1 MATDMNE
8 GDRPLAKF
16 ALRPPRT
23 TSDPIHAPEH
33 RSLIRRWF
41 DWLLPRKGWVFALS
55 LAWGLAGLFTFL
67 NLKRD
72 LFPDMSLPVLSV
84 LIQSPG
90 RATPELEL
98 AVAQPTEQALGGMPG
113 VRRVNTTV
121 LPELVQVVVTFE
133 SDTDP
138 WRARQLV
145 AERLSGVAGSF
156 PTGTRPPLMTSA
168 SGRLHELMDIV
179 LEGENVDPMR
189 LRDHADQALVPR
201 LQAVPGVARVERLG
215 GQERSLQITLIPEK
229 VRSLGVSLERVMSA
243 LEESHQDV
251 AAGVLEIQDKGWYM
265 SVGNLAATP
274 EEVRRLPLQAAKGMV
289 TLGDVAEIREA
300 PAFRRGLARHAEGAH
315 APGAEAKAHGI
326 AKNDTS
332 LTARPTNAEH
342 EPGAGRLHRH
352 EPEASGRTRERSIDG
367 AEGRGIANGH
377 TTPTARPTN
386 AEHEPG
392 AGAEGHGIA
401 NGDTARRVGPMD
413 GSHEDVSL
421 RIVKQ
426 PTAATQDVAEGVR
439 AAVAELKGELP
450 EGMHLEVIYDQGL
463 LVTHAL
469 NGVTLA
475 LLVGGIFVALVLIV
489 LLGNV
494 RGALL
499 VLAVLPLATLGAA
512 IPLHFA
518 GLGLNAMTLGGLAI
532 SVGLL
537 VDAAVIMVENLAHR
551 LKEHAGSL
559 EPRRVALTRAAAE
572 VAPPILIAV
581 LVILAV
587 FIPLLSMGGIAGKLY
602 APLAVAVAASMTISL
617 VLTFTLVPALVERFL
632 PPGTALEEPRLVSA
646 LKRIYR
652 PALDWALHHGPL
664 VRVLALGLTI
674 PSIWLAVNLGSN
686 FLPTL
691 DERAFML
698 LSKIPAGS
706 SLEAVDQANL
716 HLDDRLKDIPGVGA
730 VYRRSGRAEVTED
743 PCPITDSE
751 VMVILAPD
759 ADEVLVAREVL
770 EAAEHMPFPVD
781 VNTPMQERIAEGIG
795 GTPADIQVKLFNRDL
810 EALRRVLPALREQLT
825 RLEGVRSVTPDTPD
839 PMPRWRAELDE
850 EALRRLAVPRP
861 LVARTLEAA
870 LQGLVSEARFEGPQR
885 IERVVRFPNDG
896 RLSPENLKDTPLVLE
911 DGRALTLGQV
921 VRFQEASTP
930 TLVRRESA
938 QRRLGL
944 NVRTT
949 GDLGGTAKRIEQAL
963 AKVQLPKG
971 TFVKLGG
978 KIEEARDTHRRLGIA
993 IAAALALV
1001 VGLLYL
1007 ALTRWREVLVVIATL
1022 PDAFAG
1028 ALLALWLAGETWNI
1042 SSIVG
1047 MIGLFGVAVQNSLVL
1062 ITQAKDLMAQG
1073 VPFEEALREASLGR
1087 VRPKLMTAGAA
1098 ILGLM
1103 PMLFGFGGSEL
1114 ERPLAVAMVGGL
1126 ITSTLFTLLA
1136 LPSFYAWVGRGRE
1149 GSVENHRDR

>member
-8 GDRPLAKF
+8 GDRPFAKL
-16 ALRPPRT
+16 ALRPPHAPHAVPGP
-23 TSDPIHAPEH
+23 DPIHAPEH

-67 NLKRD
+67 SLKRD

-133 SDTDP
+133 GDTDP

-145 AERLSGVAGSF
+145 AERLSAVVGSY
-156 PTGTRPPLMTSA
+156 PSGTRPPLMTSA

-179 LEGENVDPMR
+179 LEGENMDPMR
-189 LRDHADQALVPR
+189 LRDHADQVLVPR
-201 LQAVPGVARVERLG
+201 LQAVSGAARVERLG

-229 VRSLGVSLERVMSA
+229 IRSLGVSLERVMSA
-243 LEESHQDV
+243 LEDSHQDV

-274 EEVRRLPLQAAKGMV
+274 EEVRQLPVQTAKGTV

-300 PAFRRGLARHAEGAH
+300 PAFRRGLARHAVGTH
-315 APGAEAKAHGI
+315 APGAEAEGHVI
-326 AKNDTS
+326 AKV
-332 LTARPTNAEH
+332 ARNLAAPSTNADH
-342 EPGAGRLHRH
+342 EPA
-352 EPEASGRTRERSIDG
+352 
-367 AEGRGIANGH
+367 
-377 TTPTARPTN
+377 
-386 AEHEPG
+386 

-401 NGDTARRVGPMD
+401 KGDTARRVGPMD

-426 PTAATQDVAEGVR
+426 PSAATQDVAEGVR
-439 AAVAELKGELP
+439 AAVAELQAVLP
-450 EGMHLEVIYDQGL
+450 EGMRLVVIYDQGR
-463 LVTHAL
+463 LVAHAL

-532 SVGLL
+532 AVGLL

-559 EPRRVALTRAAAE
+559 EPRRVALTRAATE

-632 PPGTALEEPRLVSA
+632 PPGASLEEPRLVSWI
-646 LKRIYR
+646 KTIYR
-652 PALDWALHHGPL
+652 PALDWALRHGPL

-674 PSIWLAVNLGSN
+674 PSIWLAVNLGTN

-716 HLDDRLKDIPGVGA
+716 HLDDRLKDIPGVSA

-751 VMVILAPD
+751 VMVILDPD
-759 ADEVLVAREVL
+759 ADESTVHRMVL

-781 VNTPMQERIAEGIG
+781 VATPMQERIAEGIG

-810 EALRRVLPALREQLT
+810 EALRGVLPTLREQLA
-825 RLEGVRSVTPDTPD
+825 RLEGVQSVTPDTPD
-839 PMPRWRAELDE
+839 PMPRWRAEVDD
-850 EALRRLAVPRP
+850 EALRRLGVPRP

-896 RLSPENLKDTPLVLE
+896 RISPENLKDTPLVLE

-949 GDLGGTAKRIEQAL
+949 DDLGGAAARIEQAL
-963 AKVQLPKG
+963 TKIQLPKG

-978 KIEEARDTHRRLGIA
+978 KVEEARDTHRRLGLA
-993 IAAALALV
+993 IATALTLV

-1007 ALTRWREVLVVIATL
+1007 ALKRWREVLVVIATL

-1062 ITQAKDLMAQG
+1062 ITQAKDLMAKG

-1114 ERPLAVAMVGGL
+1114 ERPLAIAMVGGL

-1136 LPSFYAWVGRGRE
+1136 LPSFYAWVGRNHN
-1149 GSVENHRDR
+1149 GSPEDAQAR

>member
-1 MATDMNE
+1 
-8 GDRPLAKF
+8 
-16 ALRPPRT
+16 
-23 TSDPIHAPEH
+23 
-33 RSLIRRWF
+33 
-41 DWLLPRKGWVFALS
+41 
-55 LAWGLAGLFTFL
+55 
-67 NLKRD
+67 
-72 LFPDMSLPVLSV
+72 
-84 LIQSPG
+84 
-90 RATPELEL
+90 
-98 AVAQPTEQALGGMPG
+98 
-113 VRRVNTTV
+113 
-121 LPELVQVVVTFE
+121 
-133 SDTDP
+133 
-138 WRARQLV
+138 
-145 AERLSGVAGSF
+145 
-156 PTGTRPPLMTSA
+156 
-168 SGRLHELMDIV
+168 
-179 LEGENVDPMR
+179 
-189 LRDHADQALVPR
+189 
-201 LQAVPGVARVERLG
+201 
-215 GQERSLQITLIPEK
+215 
-229 VRSLGVSLERVMSA
+229 
-243 LEESHQDV
+243 
-251 AAGVLEIQDKGWYM
+251 
-265 SVGNLAATP
+265 
-274 EEVRRLPLQAAKGMV
+274 
-289 TLGDVAEIREA
+289 
-300 PAFRRGLARHAEGAH
+300 
-315 APGAEAKAHGI
+315 
-326 AKNDTS
+326 
-332 LTARPTNAEH
+332 
-342 EPGAGRLHRH
+342 
-352 EPEASGRTRERSIDG
+352 
-367 AEGRGIANGH
+367 
-377 TTPTARPTN
+377 
-386 AEHEPG
+386 
-392 AGAEGHGIA
+392 
-401 NGDTARRVGPMD
+401 
-413 GSHEDVSL
+413 
-421 RIVKQ
+421 
-426 PTAATQDVAEGVR
+426 
-439 AAVAELKGELP
+439 
-450 EGMHLEVIYDQGL
+450 
-463 LVTHAL
+463 
-469 NGVTLA
+469 
-475 LLVGGIFVALVLIV
+475 VGGL
-489 LLGNV
+489 
-494 RGALL
+494 
-499 VLAVLPLATLGAA
+499 
-512 IPLHFA
+512 
-518 GLGLNAMTLGGLAI
+518 
-532 SVGLL
+532 
-537 VDAAVIMVENLAHR
+537 
-551 LKEHAGSL
+551 L

-632 PPGTALEEPRLVSA
+632 PPGAALDEPRLVSA

-652 PALDWALHHGPL
+652 PALDWAMRHGPL

-674 PSIWLAVNLGSN
+674 PSIWLAVNLGTN

-716 HLDDRLKDIPGVGA
+716 HLDDRLKAIPGVGA

-751 VMVILAPD
+751 VMVILNPD
-759 ADEVLVAREVL
+759 ADESTVHREVL

-781 VNTPMQERIAEGIG
+781 VATPMQERIAEGIG

-810 EALRRVLPALREQLT
+810 EALRGVLPGLREQLA

-930 TLVRRESA
+930 TLVRRESG

-963 AKVQLPKG
+963 AKVHLPKG

-978 KIEEARDTHRRLGIA
+978 KIEEARDTQRRLGLA

-1007 ALTRWREVLVVIATL
+1007 ALKRWREVLVVIATL

-1062 ITQAKDLMAQG
+1062 ITQAKGLMAQG

-1136 LPSFYAWVGRGRE
+1136 LPSFYAWVGNGKE
-1149 GSVENHRDR
+1149 VKDPGGA

>member
-1 MATDMNE
+1 MATESLMPSG
-8 GDRPLAKF
+8 GDRPSPASAEPKLG
-16 ALRPPRT
+16 PE
-23 TSDPIHAPEH
+23 SDPDIPLDPTMARDPYAIYTPQH
-33 RSLIRRWF
+33 RTLIRRWF
-41 DWLLPRKGWVFALS
+41 DWLLPRKSWVFALS
-55 LAWGLAGLFTFL
+55 LAWGLAGLFMFA

-98 AVAQPTEQALGGMPG
+98 SVAQPTEQALGGMPG
-113 VRRVNTTV
+113 VKRVNTIV
-121 LPELVQVVVTFE
+121 LPEMVQVVVTFE
-133 SDTDP
+133 GETDP
-138 WRARQLV
+138 WQARQLV
-145 AERLSGVAGSF
+145 AERLSGVIGSF
-156 PTGTRPPLMTSA
+156 PSGTRPPLMSSA
-168 SGRLHELMDIV
+168 SGRLHELMEIV

-189 LRDHADQALVPR
+189 LRDHTDQVLAPR

-229 VRSLGVSLERVMSA
+229 VRSLGVSLDRVMAA
-243 LEESHQDV
+243 LEESHQDLS
-251 AAGVLEIQDKGWYM
+251 AGVLEIQDKGWYM

-274 EEVRRLPLQAAKGMV
+274 EEVRQLPVQAAKGIV
-289 TLGDVAEIREA
+289 TLGEVAEIREA
-300 PAFRRGLARHAEGAH
+300 PAFRRGLARHATGTHEAGV
-315 APGAEAKAHGI
+315 GAEAHGI
-326 AKNDTS
+326 T
-332 LTARPTNAEH
+332 
-342 EPGAGRLHRH
+342 G
-352 EPEASGRTRERSIDG
+352 
-367 AEGRGIANGH
+367 
-377 TTPTARPTN
+377 
-386 AEHEPG
+386 
-392 AGAEGHGIA
+392 
-401 NGDTARRVGPMD
+401 GDTARRVRPTEGKHEAGAGAEAHGIAGGDTARRVRPMD

-426 PTAATQDVAEGVR
+426 PTAATLEVAEGVR
-439 AAVAELKGELP
+439 AALVELKQGLP
-450 EGMHLEVIYDQGL
+450 EGMHLELIYDQGR
-463 LVTHAL
+463 LVTNAL
-469 NGVTLA
+469 DGVTLA
-475 LLVGGIFVALVLIV
+475 LLVGGIFVAIVLILLLGSFRGAMLVLT
-489 LLGNV
+489 
-494 RGALL
+494 
-499 VLAVLPLATLGAA
+499 VLPLATLGAA

-532 SVGLL
+532 AVGLL

-551 LKEHAGSL
+551 LHQHKEQV

-572 VAPPILIAV
+572 VATPILIAV

-602 APLAVAVAASMTISL
+602 APLAMAVASSMTISL

-632 PPGTALEEPRLVSA
+632 PPDATLEEPKLVTA
-646 LKRIYR
+646 LKRIYK

-664 VRVLALGLTI
+664 VRMIALGITV
-674 PSIWLAVNLGSN
+674 PCIWLAFHLGTN

-698 LSKIPAGS
+698 LSKVPAES

-716 HLDDRLKDIPGVGA
+716 HLDARVKAITGVES

-751 VMVILAPD
+751 IMVILKPD
-759 ADEVLVAREVL
+759 ADERAVGVEVL
-770 EAAEHMPFPVD
+770 EAAEAMPFPVE

-810 EALRRVLPALREQLT
+810 EAVRAELPALRE
-825 RLEGVRSVTPDTPD
+825 RLSKLKGVRSVTADTPD
-839 PMPRWRAELDE
+839 PMPRWRAVLDE
-850 EALRRLAVPRP
+850 EALRRLGVPRL
-861 LVARTLEAA
+861 LVAKTLQAA
-870 LQGLVSEARFEGPQR
+870 LQGLESEIRFDGPQR
-885 IERVVRFPNDG
+885 IARIVRFPNDG
-896 RLSPENLKDTPLVLE
+896 RVSPENLKDTPLILE

-921 VRFQEASTP
+921 MRFEEASTP
-930 TLVRRESA
+930 TLVRRESG

-944 NVRTT
+944 NIRTT
-949 GDLGGTAKRIEQAL
+949 GDLGGTAQRIEKAL
-963 AKVQLPKG
+963 VGVKLPEG
-971 TFVKLGG
+971 TFIKLGG
-978 KIEEARDTHRRLGIA
+978 KIEEARETQRRLGFA
-993 IAAALALV
+993 IAAALMLV
-1001 VGLLYL
+1001 VGLLYI
-1007 ALTRWREVLVVIATL
+1007 ALKRWREVLVVVATL

-1028 ALLALWLAGETWNI
+1028 ALFTLWLAGETWNI

-1062 ITQAKDLMAQG
+1062 ITQAKALMANG

-1114 ERPLAVAMVGGL
+1114 ERPLAIAMVGGL

-1136 LPSFYAWVGRGRE
+1136 LPSFYAWVGGEAE
-1149 GSVENHRDR
+1149 GSIGIPQQSKSNS

>member
-8 GDRPLAKF
+8 GDRPLAKL

-33 RSLIRRWF
+33 RSLVRRWF

-145 AERLSGVAGSF
+145 AERLSGVVGSF

-229 VRSLGVSLERVMSA
+229 IRSLGVSLERVMSA

-300 PAFRRGLARHAEGAH
+300 PAFRRGLARHAVSAH
-315 APGAEAKAHGI
+315 ATGAEAETHNV
-326 AKNDTS
+326 AKDDTS
-332 LTARPTNAEH
+332 IKTRPTNAEH

-352 EPEASGRTRERSIDG
+352 EPEASGRTRERSID
-367 AEGRGIANGH
+367 
-377 TTPTARPTN
+377 
-386 AEHEPG
+386 
-392 AGAEGHGIA
+392 GAEGHGIA

-439 AAVAELKGELP
+439 AAVTELKGELP

-551 LKEHAGSL
+551 LKEHEGNL

-716 HLDDRLKDIPGVGA
+716 HLDDRLRDIPGVGA

-751 VMVILAPD
+751 VMVILAPG
-759 ADEVLVAREVL
+759 ADEALAAREVL

-810 EALRRVLPALREQLT
+810 EALRSFLPGLREQLA
-825 RLEGVRSVTPDTPD
+825 RLKGVRSVTPDTPD
-839 PMPRWRAELDE
+839 PMPRWRAELDD

-963 AKVQLPKG
+963 AKVQLPNG

-978 KIEEARDTHRRLGIA
+978 KMEEARDTHRRLSIA

-1007 ALTRWREVLVVIATL
+1007 ALKRWREVLVVIATL

-1073 VPFEEALREASLGR
+1073 VPFEDALREASLGR

-1136 LPSFYAWVGRGRE
+1136 LPSFYAWVGR
-1149 GSVENHRDR
+1149 NHSSSPEDAEAQ

>member
-1 MATDMNE
+1 MATDPNLPE
-8 GDRPLAKF
+8 GADIPLDPTMPQDPYAVYT
-16 ALRPPRT
+16 PQHRT
-23 TSDPIHAPEH
+23 P
-33 RSLIRRWF
+33 IRRWF

-55 LAWGLAGLFTFL
+55 LAWCLAGVFTFL
-67 NLKRD
+67 SLKRD
-72 LFPDMSLPVLSV
+72 LFPDMSLPILSV

-98 AVAQPTEQALGGMPG
+98 SVAQPTEQALGGMPG
-113 VRRVNTTV
+113 VKRVNTVV

-133 SDTDP
+133 GDTDP

-145 AERLSGVAGSF
+145 AERLSGVVGSF
-156 PTGTRPPLMTSA
+156 PSGTRPPLMSSA
-168 SGRLHELMDIV
+168 SGRLHELVEIV

-189 LRDHADQALVPR
+189 LRDQTDQVLAPR

-229 VRSLGVSLERVMSA
+229 VRSLGVSLDRVMAA
-243 LEESHQDV
+243 LEQSHQDL

-274 EEVRRLPLQAAKGMV
+274 EEVRQLPVQAARGTV
-289 TLGDVAEIREA
+289 TLGDIAEIRES
-300 PAFRRGLARHAEGAH
+300 PAFRRGLTRH
-315 APGAEAKAHGI
+315 
-326 AKNDTS
+326 
-332 LTARPTNAEH
+332 
-342 EPGAGRLHRH
+342 
-352 EPEASGRTRERSIDG
+352 
-367 AEGRGIANGH
+367 NG
-377 TTPTARPTN
+377 
-386 AEHEPG
+386 
-392 AGAEGHGIA
+392 
-401 NGDTARRVGPMD
+401 
-413 GSHEDVSL
+413 HEDVSL

-426 PTAATQDVAEGVR
+426 PTAATLDVAEGVR
-439 AAVAELKGELP
+439 TAVGELQKGLP
-450 EGMHLEVIYDQGL
+450 EGMHLEVIYDQGS

-475 LLVGGIFVALVLIV
+475 LLVGGIFVAVVLVV
-489 LLGNV
+489 LLGNL

-499 VLAVLPLATLGAA
+499 VLVVLPLATFGAA

-537 VDAAVIMVENLAHR
+537 VDASVIMVENLAHR
-551 LKEHAGSL
+551 LHEHRDHV

-572 VAPPILIAV
+572 VATPILIAV

-587 FIPLLSMGGIAGKLY
+587 FIPMLSMGGIAGKLY
-602 APLAVAVAASMTISL
+602 APLALAVASAMTISL
-617 VLTFTLVPALVERFL
+617 ILTFTLVPALVERFL
-632 PPGTALEEPRLVSA
+632 PPGSSLEEPRFVSA
-646 LKRIYR
+646 LKRVYQ
-652 PALDWALHHGPL
+652 PALDWALHHGPM
-664 VRVLALGLTI
+664 VCVVAMALTI
-674 PSIWLAVNLGSN
+674 PSIWLAFRLGTN

-698 LSKIPAGS
+698 LSKVPAES

-716 HLDDRLKDIPGVGA
+716 HLDARVKAIPGVHS

-751 VMVILAPD
+751 IMVILDPK
-759 ADEVLVAREVL
+759 ADERAVGLEVL
-770 EAAEHMPFPVD
+770 AAAEAMPFPVE

-810 EALRRVLPALREQLT
+810 EAVRNALPELRERLSK
-825 RLEGVRSVTPDTPD
+825 LEGVRSVSPDTPD
-839 PMPRWRAELDE
+839 PMPRWRAALDE
-850 EALRRLAVPRP
+850 EGLRRLGVPRT
-861 LVARTLEAA
+861 LVAKTLQAA
-870 LQGLVSEARFEGPQR
+870 LQGLESEIRFEGPQR
-885 IERVVRFPNDG
+885 IERIVRFPNDG
-896 RLSPENLKDTPLVLE
+896 RVSPENLKDTPLILE

-921 VRFQEASTP
+921 VRFQAASTP

-938 QRRLGL
+938 QRRIGL
-944 NVRTT
+944 DIRTT
-949 GDLGGTAKRIEQAL
+949 GDLGGTAKRIEKAL
-963 AKVQLPKG
+963 EGVQLPKG
-971 TFVKLGG
+971 TSIQLGG
-978 KIEEARDTHRRLGIA
+978 KIEEARETQRRLGLA

-1007 ALTRWREVLVVIATL
+1007 ALKRWREVFVVVATL

-1028 ALLALWLAGETWNI
+1028 ALFALWLAGETWNI

-1062 ITQAKDLMAQG
+1062 ITQAKDLMARG
-1073 VPFEEALREASLGR
+1073 VPFEMALREASLGR

-1114 ERPLAVAMVGGL
+1114 ERPLAIAMVGGL

-1136 LPSFYAWVGRGRE
+1136 LPSFYAWVGRPKPAP
-1149 GSVENHRDR
+1149 SSHSDF

>member
-1 MATDMNE
+1 MAIDPKLPNGPDIPIDPTMSHD
-8 GDRPLAKF
+8 PYAVYT
-16 ALRPPRT
+16 PQHRT
-23 TSDPIHAPEH
+23 P
-33 RSLIRRWF
+33 IRRWF

-55 LAWGLAGLFTFL
+55 IAWGLAGVFTFL

-72 LFPDMSLPVLSV
+72 LFPDMSLPILSV

-98 AVAQPTEQALGGMPG
+98 SVAQPTEQALGGMPG
-113 VRRVNTTV
+113 VKRVNTLV

-133 SDTDP
+133 GDTDP

-145 AERLSGVAGSF
+145 AERLSGVIGSY
-156 PTGTRPPLMTSA
+156 PSGTRPPLMSSA
-168 SGRLHELMDIV
+168 SGRLHELMEIV
-179 LEGENVDPMR
+179 LEGEKVDPMR
-189 LRDHADQALVPR
+189 LRDHTDQVLAPR

-229 VRSLGVSLERVMSA
+229 VRSLGVSLDRVMAA
-243 LEESHQDV
+243 LEQSHQDL

-274 EEVRRLPLQAAKGMV
+274 DEVRQLPVQAAKGIV
-289 TLGDVAEIREA
+289 TLGDIAEIREA
-300 PAFRRGLARHAEGAH
+300 PAFRRGLARH
-315 APGAEAKAHGI
+315 
-326 AKNDTS
+326 
-332 LTARPTNAEH
+332 
-342 EPGAGRLHRH
+342 
-352 EPEASGRTRERSIDG
+352 DG
-367 AEGRGIANGH
+367 
-377 TTPTARPTN
+377 
-386 AEHEPG
+386 
-392 AGAEGHGIA
+392 
-401 NGDTARRVGPMD
+401 
-413 GSHEDVSL
+413 HEDVSL

-426 PTAATQDVAEGVR
+426 PTAATLDVAEGVR
-439 AAVAELKGELP
+439 EAVAELKKGLP
-450 EGMHLEVIYDQGL
+450 EGMRLDVIYDQGR

-475 LLVGGIFVALVLIV
+475 LLVGGIFVAVVLIV
-489 LLGNV
+489 LLGNL

-499 VLAVLPLATLGAA
+499 VLAVLPLATFGAA

-518 GLGLNAMTLGGLAI
+518 GLGINAMTLGGLAI
-532 SVGLL
+532 AVGLL

-551 LKEHAGSL
+551 LHEHQDHV

-572 VAPPILIAV
+572 VATPILIAV

-602 APLAVAVAASMTISL
+602 APLAMAVASAMTISL

-632 PPGTALEEPRLVSA
+632 PPGSSLEEPRLVTA
-646 LKRIYR
+646 IKRFYK
-652 PALDWALHHGPL
+652 PGLDWAMHNGPL

-674 PSIWLAVNLGSN
+674 PSIWLAMRLGTN

-698 LSKIPAGS
+698 LSKVPAES
-706 SLEAVDQANL
+706 SLEAVDQANI
-716 HLDDRLKDIPGVGA
+716 HLDSRLKAIPGVQS

-751 VMVILAPD
+751 IMVILNPD
-759 ADEVLVAREVL
+759 ADERAVGREVL
-770 EAAEHMPFPVD
+770 EAAEVMPFPVE

-795 GTPADIQVKLFNRDL
+795 GTPADIQVKLFNRNL
-810 EALRRVLPALREQLT
+810 EAVRGVLPELREHLSK
-825 RLEGVRSVTPDTPD
+825 LEGVRSVTSDTPD
-839 PMPRWRAELDE
+839 PMPRWRAVLDE
-850 EALRRLAVPRP
+850 EALRRLGVPRT
-861 LVARTLEAA
+861 LVAKTLQSA
-870 LQGLVSEARFEGPQR
+870 LQGLESEIRFDGPQR
-885 IERVVRFPNDG
+885 IERIVRFPNDG
-896 RLSPENLKDTPLVLE
+896 RVSPATLKDTPLILE
-911 DGRALTLGQV
+911 DGRALSLGQV
-921 VRFQEASTP
+921 VQFEETSTP

-938 QRRLGL
+938 QRRIGL
-944 NVRTT
+944 NIRTM
-949 GDLGGTAKRIEQAL
+949 GDLGGTAKRIERAL
-963 AKVQLPKG
+963 EGVKLPEG

-978 KIEEARDTHRRLGIA
+978 KIEEARETQRRLGIA
-993 IAAALALV
+993 SAVALTLV

-1007 ALTRWREVLVVIATL
+1007 ALKKWREVLVVIATL

-1028 ALLALWLAGETWNI
+1028 ALFALWLAGETWNI

-1062 ITQAKDLMAQG
+1062 ITQAKGLMEAG
-1073 VPFEEALREASLGR
+1073 MPFEEALREASLGR
-1087 VRPKLMTAGAA
+1087 VRPKLMTTGAA

-1114 ERPLAVAMVGGL
+1114 ERPLAIAMVGGL

-1136 LPSFYAWVGRGRE
+1136 LPSFYAWVGKPKE
-1149 GSVENHRDR
+1149 TDHEHA

>member
-8 GDRPLAKF
+8 GVSGPSPAP
-16 ALRPPRT
+16 A
-23 TSDPIHAPEH
+23 SGPIHAPEH
-33 RSLIRRWF
+33 RSLVRRWF

-229 VRSLGVSLERVMSA
+229 IRSLGVSLERVMSA

-274 EEVRRLPLQAAKGMV
+274 EEVRQLPVQAAQGMV

-300 PAFRRGLARHAEGAH
+300 PAFRRGLARHAVGAH
-315 APGAEAKAHGI
+315 ENANG
-326 AKNDTS
+326 DTTP
-332 LTARPTNAEH
+332 TARLTNAEH
-342 EPGAGRLHRH
+342 EAAAGRLHRH
-352 EPEASGRTRERSIDG
+352 EPEASGRTRERLIDG
-367 AEGRGIANGH
+367 AKGHGIANGH
-377 TTPTARPTN
+377 TTPTARPTD
-386 AEHEPG
+386 AEHEPE

-439 AAVAELKGELP
+439 AAVAELQAELP
-450 EGMHLEVIYDQGL
+450 EGMRLEVIYDQGL

-559 EPRRVALTRAAAE
+559 EPRRVSLTRAAAE

-632 PPGTALEEPRLVSA
+632 PPGAALDEPRLVSD

-652 PALDWALHHGPL
+652 PALDWAMHHGPL

-674 PSIWLAVNLGSN
+674 PSIWLAVNLGTN
-686 FLPTL
+686 FLPSL

-716 HLDDRLKDIPGVGA
+716 HLDDRLKAIPGVGA

-751 VMVILAPD
+751 VMVILNPD
-759 ADEVLVAREVL
+759 ADESTVHREVL

-810 EALRRVLPALREQLT
+810 EALRGVLPGLREQLA

-839 PMPRWRAELDE
+839 PMPRWRADLDE

-896 RLSPENLKDTPLVLE
+896 RISPENLKDTPLVLE

-930 TLVRRESA
+930 TLVRRESG

-949 GDLGGTAKRIEQAL
+949 GDLGGTAKRIEKAL

-978 KIEEARDTHRRLGIA
+978 KIEEARDTHRRLSIA
-993 IAAALALV
+993 ITAALALV

-1007 ALTRWREVLVVIATL
+1007 ALKRWREVLVVIATL

-1136 LPSFYAWVGRGRE
+1136 LPSFYAWVGRNHSDSPE
-1149 GSVENHRDR
+1149 GAEAQ

>member
-1 MATDMNE
+1 MATDPTLPNGSE
-8 GDRPLAKF
+8 IPLDPTMPHDPYATYT
-16 ALRPPRT
+16 PQHRT
-23 TSDPIHAPEH
+23 P
-33 RSLIRRWF
+33 IRRWF

-55 LAWGLAGLFTFL
+55 IAWCLAGVFTFL
-67 NLKRD
+67 SLKRD
-72 LFPDMSLPVLSV
+72 LFPDMSLPILSV

-98 AVAQPTEQALGGMPG
+98 SVAQPTEQALGGMPG
-113 VRRVNTTV
+113 VKRVNTIV

-133 SDTDP
+133 GDTDP

-145 AERLSGVAGSF
+145 AERLSGVIGSF
-156 PTGTRPPLMTSA
+156 PSGTRPPLMSSA
-168 SGRLHELMDIV
+168 SGRLHELMEIV
-179 LEGENVDPMR
+179 LEGEKVDPMR
-189 LRDHADQALVPR
+189 LRDHTDQVLAPR

-229 VRSLGVSLERVMSA
+229 VRSLGVSLDRVIAS
-243 LEESHQDV
+243 LEESHQDL

-274 EEVRRLPLQAAKGMV
+274 EEVRQLPVQAAKGIV
-289 TLGDVAEIREA
+289 TLGDIAEIREA
-300 PAFRRGLARHAEGAH
+300 PAFRRGLARH
-315 APGAEAKAHGI
+315 
-326 AKNDTS
+326 
-332 LTARPTNAEH
+332 
-342 EPGAGRLHRH
+342 
-352 EPEASGRTRERSIDG
+352 DG
-367 AEGRGIANGH
+367 
-377 TTPTARPTN
+377 
-386 AEHEPG
+386 
-392 AGAEGHGIA
+392 
-401 NGDTARRVGPMD
+401 
-413 GSHEDVSL
+413 HEDVSL

-426 PTAATQDVAEGVR
+426 PTAATLDVAEGVR
-439 AAVAELKGELP
+439 EAVAELKKGLP
-450 EGMHLEVIYDQGL
+450 QGMRLDVIYDQGQ

-475 LLVGGIFVALVLIV
+475 LLVGGIFVAIVLIL
-489 LLGNV
+489 LLGNF

-499 VLAVLPLATLGAA
+499 VLAVLPLATFGAA

-518 GLGLNAMTLGGLAI
+518 GLGINAMTLGGLAI
-532 SVGLL
+532 AVGLL

-551 LKEHAGSL
+551 LHQHQEHI

-572 VAPPILIAV
+572 VATPILIAV

-602 APLAVAVAASMTISL
+602 APLAMAVASAMTISL

-632 PPGTALEEPRLVSA
+632 PPGTSLDEPRLVVA
-646 LKRIYR
+646 IKRFYR
-652 PALDWALHHGPL
+652 PCLDWAMHHGPL

-674 PSIWLAVNLGSN
+674 PSIWLAMRLGTN

-698 LSKIPAGS
+698 LSKVPAES
-706 SLEAVDQANL
+706 SLEAVDQANV
-716 HLDDRLKDIPGVGA
+716 HLDSRLNAIPGVQS

-751 VMVILAPD
+751 IMVILKPD
-759 ADEVLVAREVL
+759 ANEQVVGREVL
-770 EAAEHMPFPVD
+770 EAAEVMPFPVE

-810 EALRRVLPALREQLT
+810 EAVRGALPELREHLSK
-825 RLEGVRSVTPDTPD
+825 LEGVRSVTVDTPD
-839 PMPRWRAELDE
+839 PMPRWRAALDE
-850 EALRRLAVPRP
+850 EALRRLGVPRT
-861 LVARTLEAA
+861 LVAKTLQAA
-870 LQGLVSEARFEGPQR
+870 LQGLETEIRFDGPQR
-885 IERVVRFPNDG
+885 IERIVRFPNDG
-896 RLSPENLKDTPLVLE
+896 RVSPETLKETPLILE
-911 DGRALTLGQV
+911 DGRALSLGQV
-921 VRFQEASTP
+921 VRFQETSTP
-930 TLVRRESA
+930 TLVRRESG
-938 QRRLGL
+938 QRRIGL
-944 NVRTT
+944 NIRTT
-949 GDLGGTAKRIEQAL
+949 GDLGGTAKRIEKEL
-963 AKVQLPKG
+963 EGVKLPEG
-971 TFVKLGG
+971 TFLKLGG
-978 KIEEARDTHRRLGIA
+978 KIEEARETQRRLGIA
-993 IAAALALV
+993 IAAALTLV

-1007 ALTRWREVLVVIATL
+1007 ALKRWREVLVVIATL

-1062 ITQAKDLMAQG
+1062 ITQAKGLMAAG

-1114 ERPLAVAMVGGL
+1114 ERPLAIAMVGGL

-1136 LPSFYAWVGRGRE
+1136 LPSFYAWVGRPKLAPESNPG
-1149 GSVENHRDR
+1149 D